1 MDANYL
7 KVNVYDALT
16 EAISAMVVD
25 VPDDKIEYIGK
36 YLLTFVDRKQLLKSK
51 EKHRNQIEKELNNE
65 IQSQTIQSSKQSIVK
80 AEEEAQASRLPKFL
94 DSLKSLSVSKQS
106 AMDRTV
112 SFISEFFNIPGV
124 YIAIKKVQKGE
135 TDIETLNYY
144 SSCPGQEFV
153 VGKQLVNQSIDADSD
168 PVLRSGVSFEAFK
181 VPVIEEEERD
191 EDEEES
197 LTSKSKPTPKPEPL
211 VIDNVMRDQRC
222 KFFGIPKLGYYVAI
236 PFSYQSIE
244 HESGYVVKG
253 NDDENLNEESNSVV
267 DNNNDNNTNEANEEQ
282 ELNEEKPVAKDATP
296 AVVYVSNKVT
306 QEFIIGVDTIGKYR
320 VIKSNEIESVKLI
333 GGRMIEVFEHL
344 ESKLLEK
351 QQDFYSKY
359 PNISKQV
366 SDLLTTLVTEEA
378 NALSAL
384 IPAEPIVNENESNEP
399 NEESEPIEPPVEL
412 ESHKP
417 FLESQAIVN
426 VWNKVFTNDTVV
438 EAIGLLDDHAL
449 PLTTH
454 VLNLLHVI
462 GLLLGFNNKDL
473 LDVCSNVSWSVFK
486 QKLIPTLATRIS
498 DYNILS
504 EGALPKENTIKHIK
518 SLIEKNNLLDISA
531 VPNNLPVFQLLA
543 KWLEKASVGREN
555 AITYIKE
562 SKNRDIEKQ
571 IN

>member
-16 EAISAMVVD
+16 EAISAMVID

-36 YLLTFVDRKQLLKSK
+36 YLLTFVDRKQLLKTK
-51 EKHRNQIEKELNNE
+51 EKHRNQVDKELNNE

-112 SFISEFFNIPGV
+112 SFISDFFNIPGV
-124 YIAIKKVQKGE
+124 YIAFKKVQKGE

-144 SSCPGQEFV
+144 SACPGQEFI
-153 VGKQLVNQSIDADSD
+153 VGKQLVNQSVDADSE
-168 PVLRSGVSFEAFK
+168 PVPRSGVSFEAFK
-181 VPVIEEEERD
+181 VPIIEEEERD

-197 LTSKSKPTPKPEPL
+197 LTSKSKPVPKPEPL

-244 HESGYVVKG
+244 HESGYVIKG
-253 NDDENLNEESNSVV
+253 HDDETLNEDSNIAV
-267 DNNNDNNTNEANEEQ
+267 DNNIDNSVIEANEEQ
-282 ELNEEKPVAKDATP
+282 EINEDKPVVKGATP
-296 AVVYVSNKVT
+296 AIVYVTNKVT

-333 GGRMIEVFEHL
+333 GDRMIEVFEHL
-344 ESKLLEK
+344 ESKILEH

-366 SDLLTTLVTEEA
+366 TL
-378 NALSAL
+378 SGL
-384 IPAEPIVNENESNEP
+384 IPTEPIANENESNEP

-412 ESHKP
+412 ESQKP

-426 VWNKVFTNDTVV
+426 VWSKAFSNDIVV
-438 EAIGLLDDHAL
+438 EAI
-449 PLTTH
+449 
-454 VLNLLHVI
+454 
-462 GLLLGFNNKDL
+462 GFNNKDL
-473 LDVCSNVSWSVFK
+473 LDVCSNVSWSVLK
-486 QKLIPTLATRIS
+486 QKLIPTLAIRIS

-504 EGALPKENTIKHIK
+504 EGNLPKENTIKSVK
-518 SLIEKNNLLDISA
+518 SLIEKNNLFDLA
-531 VPNNLPVFQLLA
+531 ALPNNLPVFQLLV

-555 AITYIKE
+555 AIAYVKE